1 MIKEVTKQMAKNM
14 TEKKVRI
21 GCASAFWGDT
31 AMAAQQLVTKGQLDY
46 LVFDYLA
53 EVTMSIMAGA
63 RMKNP
68 EAGFAP
74 DFVMTLE
81 RLLKPI
87 AEQGVK
93 VVSNAGGVNVRGCVA
108 ALQAAIDKAGIDL
121 KVAAVEG
128 DNLVKRQQEFAEAG
142 IVEMFSGEEFPE
154 QCLSVNSYLGASAV
168 RDALNAGADI
178 VITGRVVD
186 SAVVLGPLMHEL
198 DWSETDYDQLA
209 QGSLAGHVI
218 ECGAQCTGGNFTDWQ
233 LVEAGYANMG
243 FPIVECVADGSFIVS
258 KPEGTGGLV
267 SVGTVGE
274 QVLYEIGDPS
284 QYLLPDV
291 TCDFTQV
298 ELEQLDDGHVLVSGA
313 KGRAPSDHYK
323 VSATYMDGY
332 RCNASFMIGGRQA
345 VEKGQRVAESI
356 IERVSVIFNAM
367 DLEAFTATDIE
378 ILGSETTYGAHSRA
392 LDNREVVVKIAAHH
406 QDKKA
411 LGIFAREIA
420 QAATAMAPGLTGLVG
435 GRPKPSPMIRL
446 FSFLWPKD
454 QIAVSFN
461 LNDKSTA
468 VDIAQGDSLENF
480 ARASKALLQA
490 EAIKELEAND
500 VAPFDGTTAL
510 INLAMARSGDKGDH
524 CNVGILAR
532 DPAYLP
538 YIQQALQPE
547 KIRNYLSHVMSEKS
561 EVKLYALPGLDAFNV
576 MLEQALGGGGIASL
590 RIDPQGKAMAQQLLD
605 MPIALPTEMAKQAE
619 ENYKSLI
626 ESVHSDN
633 RMSNNNNPIN
643 ENGSGAA

>member
-1 MIKEVTKQMAKNM
+1 MV
-14 TEKKVRI
+14 EKKVRI

-31 AMAAQQLVTKGQLDY
+31 SMAAQQLVKQGKIDY

-68 EAGFAP
+68 DAGFAP

-87 AEQGVK
+87 AEQGIK

-108 ALQAAIDKAGIDL
+108 ALQAAIDNAGIDL

-128 DNLVKRQQEFAEAG
+128 DNLLKRQQEFADAG
-142 IVEMFSGEEFPE
+142 VVEMFSGEEFPE

-186 SAVVLGPLMHEL
+186 SAVVLGPLMHEF

-258 KPEGTGGLV
+258 KPKGTGGLI

-298 ELEQLDDGHVLVSGA
+298 QLEQLDDDHVLVSGA

-356 IERVSVIFNAM
+356 IERVSFIFNAM
-367 DLEAFTATDIE
+367 GLEDFTATDIE
-378 ILGSETTYGAHSRA
+378 VLGSETTYGEHSQS
-392 LDNREVVVKIAAHH
+392 LNNREVVVKIAAHH

-454 QIAVSFN
+454 QIEVSYT
-461 LNDKSTA
+461 LNDQSSS
-468 VDIAQGDSLENF
+468 VVIAQGECLANGVRNST
-480 ARASKALLQA
+480 ALLND
-490 EAIKELEAND
+490 ND
-500 VAPFDGTTAL
+500 VVGLDASLCDATTAL

-524 CNVGILAR
+524 CNIGILAR
-532 DPAYLP
+532 DPTYLP
-538 YIQQALQPE
+538 YIQQAVQPE
-547 KIRNYLSHVMSEKS
+547 KIRNYLSHIMSKNS
-561 EVKLYALPGLDAFNV
+561 DVKLYELPGLNAFNL

-605 MPIALPTEMAKQAE
+605 MPIALPLDMAKQAE
-619 ENYKSLI
+619 AEYLALI
-626 ESVHSDN
+626 ESIPSN
-633 RMSNNNNPIN
+633 TNKNINNNNS
-643 ENGSGAA
+643 GSGAA

>member
-1 MIKEVTKQMAKNM
+1 M

-31 AMAAQQLVTKGQLDY
+31 SLAAQQLVKQGQIDY

-68 EAGFAP
+68 ETGFAP
-74 DFVMTLE
+74 DFIMTLE

-87 AEQGVK
+87 AEQGIK
-93 VVSNAGGVNVRGCVA
+93 VVSNAGGVNVLGCVA

-121 KVAAVEG
+121 NVAAVEG
-128 DNLVKRQQEFAEAG
+128 DNLVKRQGEFSEAG
-142 IVEMFSGEEFPE
+142 VVEMFSGEEFPE

-186 SAVVLGPLMHEL
+186 SAVVLGPLMHEF
-198 DWSETDYDQLA
+198 DWAETDYDQLA

-218 ECGAQCTGGNFTDWQ
+218 ECGAQCSGGNFTDWQ
-233 LVEAGYANMG
+233 LVASGYANMG
-243 FPIVECVADGSFIVS
+243 FPIAECVADGSFVVS
-258 KPEGTGGLV
+258 KPDNTGGLI

-274 QVLYEIGDPS
+274 QILYEIGDPS

-291 TCDFTQV
+291 TCDFTAV
-298 ELEQLDDGHVLVSGA
+298 KLEQLDDDHVLVSGA

-356 IERVSVIFNAM
+356 IARVSFIFNAM
-367 DLEAFTATDIE
+367 GLDNFTATDIE
-378 ILGSETTYGAHSRA
+378 VLGSETTYGEHAQS
-392 LDNREVVVKIAAHH
+392 LNNREVVVKIAAHH

-411 LGIFAREIA
+411 LGIFSREIA

-454 QIAVSFN
+454 QIAVSVS
-461 LNDKSTA
+461 LNDATSEVAIANGECLSDAVQVSNALVRGAATVKGVNAST
-468 VDIAQGDSLENF
+468 S
-480 ARASKALLQA
+480 
-490 EAIKELEAND
+490 
-500 VAPFDGTTAL
+500 L

-538 YIQQALQPE
+538 YIRNAIQPE
-547 KIRNYLSHVMSEKS
+547 KIRQYLSHVMSEKS
-561 EVKLYALPGLDAFNV
+561 DVKLYSLPGLNAFNL

-605 MPIALPTEMAKQAE
+605 MPIEVPAEMAKQAE
-619 ENYKSLI
+619 ENYQALI
-626 ESVHSDN
+626 ST
-633 RMSNNNNPIN
+633 SNHI
-643 ENGSGAA
+643 GA

>member
-1 MIKEVTKQMAKNM
+1 M

-31 AMAAQQLVTKGQLDY
+31 SMAAQQLVKQGQIDY

-68 EAGFAP
+68 ESGFAP
-74 DFVMTLE
+74 DFLMTLE

-87 AEQGVK
+87 AEQGIK

-108 ALQAAIDKAGIDL
+108 ALQAVIDKAGMNL

-128 DNLVKRQQEFAEAG
+128 DNLVECQQEFMDAG
-142 IVEMFSGEEFPE
+142 IVEMFSGEAFPE
-154 QCLSVNSYLGASAV
+154 QCLSVNSYLGASAI

-186 SAVVLGPLMHEL
+186 SAVVLGPLMHEFG
-198 DWSETDYDQLA
+198 WSETDYDLLA

-233 LVEAGYANMG
+233 LVAADYANMG
-243 FPIVECVADGSFIVS
+243 FPIVECSVDGSFIVS
-258 KPEGTGGLV
+258 KPENTGGLV

-284 QYLLPDV
+284 HYLLPDV
-291 TCDFTQV
+291 TCDFSRVT
-298 ELEQLDDGHVLVSGA
+298 LEQLDDGHVLVLGA
-313 KGRAPSDHYK
+313 KGCAPSDHYK
-323 VSATYMDGY
+323 VSATYRDGF

-356 IERVSVIFNAM
+356 IERVSVIFQTLG
-367 DLEAFTATDIE
+367 LEKFTATDIE
-378 ILGSETTYGAHSRA
+378 VLGSETTYGAHSQS
-392 LDNREVVVKIAAHH
+392 LNNREVVVKIAVHH
-406 QDKKA
+406 SNKNA
-411 LGIFAREIA
+411 LAIFAREIA
-420 QAATAMAPGLTGLVG
+420 QAATGMAPGLTGLVG

-454 QIAVSFN
+454 KIDVCFN
-461 LNDKSTA
+461 LDDQTSA
-468 VDIAQGDSLENF
+468 VAIAQGESLKHF
-480 ARASKALLQA
+480 VQASTVLIESEA
-490 EAIKELEAND
+490 EIPMASCDA
-500 VAPFDGTTAL
+500 TTSL

-532 DPAYLP
+532 DPEYLP
-538 YIQQALQPE
+538 YIQNALQPE
-547 KIRNYLSHVMSEKS
+547 KIRQYLSHVLNEKS
-561 EVKLYALPGLDAFNV
+561 DVKLYSLPGLNAFNL

-605 MPIALPTEMAKQAE
+605 MPIAVPQALAQQAE
-619 ENYKSLI
+619 ENYQALI
-626 ESVHSDN
+626 LSAHTGILSTRTSTSD
-633 RMSNNNNPIN
+633 
-643 ENGSGAA
+643 GATI

>member
-1 MIKEVTKQMAKNM
+1 M

-31 AMAAQQLVTKGQLDY
+31 SMAAQQLVKQGQLDY

-87 AEQGVK
+87 AEQGIK

-128 DNLVKRQQEFAEAG
+128 DNLVKRQQEFADAG

-168 RDALNAGADI
+168 RDALSAGADI

-186 SAVVLGPLMHEL
+186 SAVVLGPLMHEF

-258 KPEGTGGLV
+258 KPEGTGGLI

-298 ELEQLDDGHVLVSGA
+298 QLEQLDEGHVLISGA
-313 KGRAPSDHYK
+313 KGRPPSDHYK

-345 VEKGQRVAESI
+345 VEKGQRVGESI
-356 IERVSVIFNAM
+356 VERVSFIFNSM
-367 DLEAFTATDIE
+367 GLEAFTATDIE
-378 ILGSETTYGAHSRA
+378 ILGSETTYGAHSCA

-461 LNDKSTA
+461 LNDQSTA
-468 VDIAQGDSLENF
+468 VKIAEGVSLENF
-480 ARASKALLQA
+480 VSANFTSASAALVSGDSV
-490 EAIKELEAND
+490 KELGDCDA
-500 VAPFDGTTAL
+500 TTSL

-532 DPAYLP
+532 DSAYLP
-538 YIQQALQPE
+538 YIQHAVQPE
-547 KIRNYLSHVMSEKS
+547 KIREYLAHIMSDKS
-561 EVKLYALPGLDAFNV
+561 DVKLYSLPGLGAFNL

-605 MPIALPTEMAKQAE
+605 MPVAVPAAMAKKAE
-619 ENYKSLI
+619 ENYKAMI
-626 ESVHSDN
+626 ESVNSDHN
-633 RMSNNNNPIN
+633 KNNN
-643 ENGSGAA
+643 ENGAA

>member
-1 MIKEVTKQMAKNM
+1 M

-31 AMAAQQLVTKGQLDY
+31 SMAAQQLVKQGQIDY

-87 AEQGVK
+87 AEQGIK
-93 VVSNAGGVNVRGCVA
+93 VVSNAGGVNVRSCVA

-121 KVAAVEG
+121 TVAAVEG
-128 DNLVKRQQEFAEAG
+128 DNLVKRQQEFADAG
-142 IVEMFSGEEFPE
+142 VVEMFSGEEFPE
-154 QCLSVNSYLGASAV
+154 QCLSINSYLGASAV

-186 SAVVLGPLMHEL
+186 SAVVLGPLMHEF

-243 FPIVECVADGSFIVS
+243 FPIVECVADGSFVVS
-258 KPEGTGGLV
+258 KPEGTGGLI
-267 SVGTVGE
+267 SEGTVGE
-274 QVLYEIGDPS
+274 QILYEIGDPS

-291 TCDFTQV
+291 TCDFTAV
-298 ELEQLDDGHVLVSGA
+298 KVEQLDDDHVLVSGA

-323 VSATYMDGY
+323 VSATYMDGF
-332 RCNASFMIGGRQA
+332 RCNASFMIGGREA
-345 VEKGQRVAESI
+345 VAKGQRVAESI
-356 IERVSVIFNAM
+356 IERVSVIFQAIG
-367 DLEAFTATDIE
+367 LEDFTATDIE
-378 ILGSETTYGAHSRA
+378 VLGSETTYGAHTRA

-411 LGIFAREIA
+411 LAIFAREIA

-454 QIAVSFN
+454 QIDVCYN
-461 LNDKSTA
+461 VNDQTSVVAIVQGESLEDFEQASSALLDGA
-468 VDIAQGDSLENF
+468 VDINLAACD
-480 ARASKALLQA
+480 A
-490 EAIKELEAND
+490 
-500 VAPFDGTTAL
+500 TTSL

-538 YIQQALQPE
+538 YIQHAVQPE
-547 KIRNYLSHVMSEKS
+547 KIRQYLAHIMNENSD
-561 EVKLYALPGLDAFNV
+561 VKLYSLPGLNAFNL

-605 MPIALPTEMAKQAE
+605 MPILLPAEMARQAE
-619 ENYKSLI
+619 EEYQELI
-626 ESVHSDN
+626 GCMDK
-633 RMSNNNNPIN
+633 R
-643 ENGSGAA
+643 SGTSKEEANI

>member
-1 MIKEVTKQMAKNM
+1 M

-31 AMAAQQLVTKGQLDY
+31 SMAAQQLVKQGQIDY

-68 EAGFAP
+68 DAGFAP
-74 DFVMTLE
+74 DFVITLE
-81 RLLKPI
+81 RLLQPI
-87 AEQGVK
+87 AEQGIK

-142 IVEMFSGEEFPE
+142 VVEMFSGEEFPE

-186 SAVVLGPLMHEL
+186 SAVVLGPLMHEF

-258 KPEGTGGLV
+258 KPEGTGGLI

-291 TCDFTQV
+291 TCDFTQIQ
-298 ELEQLDDGHVLVSGA
+298 LEQLDDDHVMVSGA

-356 IERVSVIFNAM
+356 IERVSFIFSAM
-367 DLEAFTATDIE
+367 GLAGFTATDIE

-392 LDNREVVVKIAAHH
+392 LSNREVVVKIAAHH

-461 LNDKSTA
+461 LDDNSTA
-468 VDIAQGDSLENF
+468 VAIAKGDSLENF
-480 ARASKALLQA
+480 SSISEALIQTDDV
-490 EAIKELEAND
+490 KELEGCDA
-500 VAPFDGTTAL
+500 TTSL

-538 YIQQALQPE
+538 YIQHAVQPE
-547 KIRNYLSHVMSEKS
+547 KIRKYLSHIMSEKS
-561 EVKLYALPGLDAFNV
+561 DVKLYLLSGFGAFNL

-605 MPIALPTEMAKQAE
+605 MPIAVPVAMAKQAE
-619 ENYKSLI
+619 DDYRVLI
-626 ESVHSDN
+626 ESVHSN
-633 RMSNNNNPIN
+633 TNNNKDGN
-643 ENGSGAA
+643 GAA

>member
-1 MIKEVTKQMAKNM
+1 MM
-14 TEKKVRI
+14 TEKKIRI

-31 AMAAQQLVTKGQLDY
+31 SMAAQQLVKQGQIDY

-68 EAGFAP
+68 DAGFAP

-87 AEQGVK
+87 AEQGIK

-108 ALQAAIDKAGIDL
+108 TLQAAIDKAGMNL

-128 DNLVKRQQEFAEAG
+128 DNLVKRQQEFAGAG

-154 QCLSVNSYLGASAV
+154 QCLSVNSYLGASAI
-168 RDALNAGADI
+168 RDALKAGADI

-186 SAVVLGPLMHEL
+186 SAVVLGPLMHEFN
-198 DWSETDYDQLA
+198 WSETDYDLLA

-233 LVEAGYANMG
+233 LVAAGYANMG
-243 FPIVECVADGSFIVS
+243 FPIVECAVDGSFVVS
-258 KPEGTGGLV
+258 KPKGTGGLV

-274 QVLYEIGDPS
+274 QILYEIGDPS
-284 QYLLPDV
+284 QYLLPEV
-291 TCDFTQV
+291 TCDFTEVQ
-298 ELEQLDDGHVLVSGA
+298 LEQLDAGQVLVSGA

-356 IERVSVIFNAM
+356 IERVRFIFHAM
-367 DLEAFTATDIE
+367 GLEGFTATDIE
-378 ILGSETTYGAHSRA
+378 VLGSEATYGEHSQS
-392 LDNREVVVKIAAHH
+392 LNNREVVVKIAVHH

-411 LGIFAREIA
+411 LGLFAREIA

-454 QIAVSFN
+454 QIAVSYN
-461 LNDKSTA
+461 LNNQTA
-468 VDIAQGDSLENF
+468 VVDIAQGESLETFIQASTALVKSNEA
-480 ARASKALLQA
+480 ARTSCDA
-490 EAIKELEAND
+490 
-500 VAPFDGTTAL
+500 TTSL

-538 YIQQALQPE
+538 YIQAAVQPE
-547 KIRNYLSHVMSEKS
+547 KIRQYLSHIMGENSD
-561 EVKLYALPGLDAFNV
+561 VKLYSLPGLDAFNL

-605 MPIALPTEMAKQAE
+605 MPVAVPAEMARQAE
-619 ENYKSLI
+619 ENYQALI
-626 ESVHSDN
+626 ASANTSEGTIV
-633 RMSNNNNPIN
+633 
-643 ENGSGAA
+643 

>member
-1 MIKEVTKQMAKNM
+1 M

-31 AMAAQQLVTKGQLDY
+31 SMAAQQLVKQGQIDY

-87 AEQGVK
+87 AEQGIK

-128 DNLVKRQQEFAEAG
+128 DNLVKRQQEFFDAG
-142 IVEMFSGEEFPE
+142 VVEMFSGEEFPQ
-154 QCLSVNSYLGASAV
+154 QCLSVNSYLGASAI

-186 SAVVLGPLMHEL
+186 SAVVLGPLMHEF
-198 DWSETDYDQLA
+198 DWSDTDYDQLA
-209 QGSLAGHVI
+209 QGALAGHVI

-258 KPEGTGGLV
+258 KPENTGGLI

-274 QVLYEIGDPS
+274 QILYEIGDPS
-284 QYLLPDV
+284 RYLLPDV
-291 TCDFTQV
+291 SCDFTQV
-298 ELEQLDDGHVLVSGA
+298 TLEQLDAGHVLVSGA

-323 VSATYMDGY
+323 VSATYMDGF
-332 RCNASFMIGGRQA
+332 RCNASFMIGGREA
-345 VEKGQRVAESI
+345 VAKGQRVAESI
-356 IERVSVIFNAM
+356 IERVSFIFKAM
-367 DLEAFTATDIE
+367 GLDNFTATDIE
-378 ILGSETTYGAHSRA
+378 VLGSETTYGAHSQS
-392 LDNREVVVKIAAHH
+392 LNNREVVVKIAAHH

-454 QIAVSFN
+454 QIDVTYTLAEQVSAV
-461 LNDKSTA
+461 
-468 VDIAQGDSLENF
+468 VIAQGESLENGLHTS
-480 ARASKALLQA
+480 AALV
-490 EAIKELEAND
+490 EGD
-500 VAPFDGTTAL
+500 VAMDETNATTSL

-538 YIQQALQPE
+538 YIQNAIQPK
-547 KIRNYLSHVMSEKS
+547 KIRQYLSHIMSEKS
-561 EVKLYALPGLDAFNV
+561 DVKLYSLPGLGAFNL

-605 MPIALPTEMAKQAE
+605 MPIAVPSDMAQQAE
-619 ENYKSLI
+619 ENYSALI
-626 ESVHSDN
+626 
-633 RMSNNNNPIN
+633 SNKK
-643 ENGSGAA
+643 GALA

>member
-1 MIKEVTKQMAKNM
+1 MM
-14 TEKKVRI
+14 TEKKIRI

-31 AMAAQQLVTKGQLDY
+31 SMAAQQLVKQGQIDY

-68 EAGFAP
+68 DAGFAP

-87 AEQGVK
+87 AEQGIK

-108 ALQAAIDKAGIDL
+108 TLQAAIDKAGMNL

-128 DNLVKRQQEFAEAG
+128 DNLVKRQQEFAGAG

-154 QCLSVNSYLGASAV
+154 QCLSVNSYLGASAI
-168 RDALNAGADI
+168 RDALKAGADI

-186 SAVVLGPLMHEL
+186 SAVVLGPLMHEFN
-198 DWSETDYDQLA
+198 WSETDYDLLA

-233 LVEAGYANMG
+233 LVAAGYANMG
-243 FPIVECVADGSFIVS
+243 FPIVECAVDGSFVVS
-258 KPEGTGGLV
+258 KPKGTGGLV

-274 QVLYEIGDPS
+274 QILYEIGDPS

-291 TCDFTQV
+291 TCDFTEVQ
-298 ELEQLDDGHVLVSGA
+298 LEQLDAGQVLVSGA

-356 IERVSVIFNAM
+356 IERVRFIFHAM
-367 DLEAFTATDIE
+367 GLEGFTATDIE
-378 ILGSETTYGAHSRA
+378 VLGSETTYGEHSQS
-392 LDNREVVVKIAAHH
+392 LNNREVVVKIAVHH

-411 LGIFAREIA
+411 LGLFAREIA

-454 QIAVSFN
+454 QIAVSYN
-461 LNDKSTA
+461 LNNQTA
-468 VDIAQGDSLENF
+468 VVDIAQGESLETF
-480 ARASKALLQA
+480 IQASTALVKDDA
-490 EAIKELEAND
+490 SNIEMTSCDA
-500 VAPFDGTTAL
+500 TTSL

-538 YIQQALQPE
+538 YIQGAVQPE
-547 KIRNYLSHVMSEKS
+547 KIRQYLSHIMSENS
-561 EVKLYALPGLDAFNV
+561 DVKLYSLPGLDAFNL

-605 MPIALPTEMAKQAE
+605 MPVAVPAEMARQAE
-619 ENYKSLI
+619 ENYQALI
-626 ESVHSDN
+626 ASANTSEGTIV
-633 RMSNNNNPIN
+633 
-643 ENGSGAA
+643 

>member
-1 MIKEVTKQMAKNM
+1 MIV
-14 TEKKVRI
+14 KKVRI

-31 AMAAQQLVTKGQLDY
+31 SMAAQQLVKQGQIDY

-74 DFVMTLE
+74 DFVTTIE

-87 AEQGVK
+87 AEQGIK

-108 ALQAAIDKAGIDL
+108 ALQAAIDKAGMNL

-128 DNLVKRQQEFAEAG
+128 DNLVKRQQEFAAAG
-142 IVEMFSGEEFPE
+142 VVEMFSGEEFPE

-168 RDALNAGADI
+168 RDALDAGADI

-186 SAVVLGPLMHEL
+186 SAVVLGPLMHEF
-198 DWSETDYDQLA
+198 DWTETDYDQLA

-233 LVEAGYANMG
+233 LVQDGYANMG
-243 FPIVECVADGSFIVS
+243 FPIVECVSDGSFIVS
-258 KPEGTGGLV
+258 KPEGSGGLV

-274 QVLYEIGDPS
+274 QILYEIGDPS

-291 TCDFTQV
+291 TCDFTGV
-298 ELEQLDDGHVLVSGA
+298 KLEQLDDDHVLVSGA

-323 VSATYMDGY
+323 VSATYMDGF

-356 IERVSVIFNAM
+356 IERVSFIFQAM
-367 DLEAFTATDIE
+367 GLDAFTATDIE
-378 ILGSETTYGAHSRA
+378 ILGSETTYGVHSQS
-392 LDNREVVVKIAAHH
+392 LNNREVVVKIAAHH

-454 QIAVSFN
+454 QIAVSYT
-461 LNDKSTA
+461 LNEQAAEVT
-468 VDIAQGDSLENF
+468 IAQGESLETF
-480 ARASKALLQA
+480 MQASTALVDSA
-490 EAIKELEAND
+490 AGMNLETKMASCD
-500 VAPFDGTTAL
+500 ASTSL

-538 YIQQALQPE
+538 YIQNAVQPE
-547 KIRNYLSHVMSEKS
+547 KIRQYLSHIMGENSD
-561 EVKLYALPGLDAFNV
+561 VKLYSLPGLDAFNL

-605 MPIALPTEMAKQAE
+605 MPIEVPAEMARQAE
-619 ENYKSLI
+619 ENYNELI
-626 ESVHSDN
+626 SEAI
-633 RMSNNNNPIN
+633 SNTLLNTISNAD
-643 ENGSGAA
+643 GALV

>member
-1 MIKEVTKQMAKNM
+1 MI
-14 TEKKVRI
+14 EKKVRI

-31 AMAAQQLVTKGQLDY
+31 SMAAQQLVHKGQLDY

-87 AEQGVK
+87 AEQGIK

-128 DNLVKRQQEFAEAG
+128 DNLVKRQQEFADAG

-168 RDALNAGADI
+168 RDALSAGADI

-186 SAVVLGPLMHEL
+186 SAVVLGPLIHEF

-258 KPEGTGGLV
+258 KPEGTGGLI

-298 ELEQLDDGHVLVSGA
+298 QLEQLDEGHVLISGA
-313 KGRAPSDHYK
+313 KGRPPSDHYK

-345 VEKGQRVAESI
+345 VEKGQRVGESI
-356 IERVSVIFNAM
+356 VERVSFIFNSM
-367 DLEAFTATDIE
+367 GLEAFTATDIE
-378 ILGSETTYGAHSRA
+378 ILGSETTYGAHSCA

-461 LNDKSTA
+461 LNDQSTA
-468 VDIAQGDSLENF
+468 VKIAEGVSLENF
-480 ARASKALLQA
+480 VSANFTSASAALVSGDSV
-490 EAIKELEAND
+490 KELGDCDA
-500 VAPFDGTTAL
+500 TTSL

-532 DPAYLP
+532 DSAYLP
-538 YIQQALQPE
+538 YIQHAVQPE
-547 KIRNYLSHVMSEKS
+547 KIREYLAHIMSDKS
-561 EVKLYALPGLDAFNV
+561 DVKLYSLPGLGAFNL

-605 MPIALPTEMAKQAE
+605 MPVAVPAAMAKKAE
-619 ENYKSLI
+619 ENYKAMI
-626 ESVHSDN
+626 ESVNSDHN
-633 RMSNNNNPIN
+633 KNNN
-643 ENGSGAA
+643 ENGAA

>member
-1 MIKEVTKQMAKNM
+1 MV
-14 TEKKVRI
+14 EKKVRI

-31 AMAAQQLVTKGQLDY
+31 SMAAQQLVKQGKIDY

-68 EAGFAP
+68 DAGFAP

-87 AEQGVK
+87 AEQGIK

-128 DNLVKRQQEFAEAG
+128 DNLLKRQKEFADAG
-142 IVEMFSGEEFPE
+142 VVEMFSGEEFPE

-186 SAVVLGPLMHEL
+186 SAVVLGPLMHEF

-258 KPEGTGGLV
+258 KPKGTGGLI

-291 TCDFTQV
+291 TCDFTQLQ
-298 ELEQLDDGHVLVSGA
+298 LEQLDDDHVLVSGA

-356 IERVSVIFNAM
+356 IERVSFIFNAM
-367 DLEAFTATDIE
+367 GLEDFTATDIE
-378 ILGSETTYGAHSRA
+378 VLGSETTYGEHSQS
-392 LDNREVVVKIAAHH
+392 LNNREVVVKIAAHH

-454 QIAVSFN
+454 QIEVSYT
-461 LNDKSTA
+461 LNDQSSSVA
-468 VDIAQGDSLENF
+468 IAQGECLADSVKN
-480 ARASKALLQA
+480 STALLND
-490 EAIKELEAND
+490 ND
-500 VAPFDGTTAL
+500 VVGLDTSLCDATTAL

-524 CNVGILAR
+524 CNIGILAR

-538 YIQQALQPE
+538 YIQQAVQPE
-547 KIRNYLSHVMSEKS
+547 KIRNYLSHIMGENSD
-561 EVKLYALPGLDAFNV
+561 VKLYALPGLDAFNL

-605 MPIALPTEMAKQAE
+605 MPIALPSDMAKQAE
-619 ENYKSLI
+619 AEYLALI
-626 ESVHSDN
+626 ESIPSN
-633 RMSNNNNPIN
+633 TNNNNN
-643 ENGSGAA
+643 NKNKNGSGAA

>member
-1 MIKEVTKQMAKNM
+1 M

-31 AMAAQQLVTKGQLDY
+31 SMAAQQLVKQGQIDY

-87 AEQGVK
+87 AEQGIK

-108 ALQAAIDKAGIDL
+108 ALQAVIDKAGMNL

-128 DNLVKRQQEFAEAG
+128 DNLVECQQEFMDAG
-142 IVEMFSGEEFPE
+142 IVEMFSGEAFPE
-154 QCLSVNSYLGASAV
+154 QCLSVNSYLGASAI

-186 SAVVLGPLMHEL
+186 SAVVLGPLMHEF
-198 DWSETDYDQLA
+198 DWSETDYDLLA

-233 LVEAGYANMG
+233 LVAADYANMG
-243 FPIVECVADGSFIVS
+243 FPIVECSADGSFIVS
-258 KPEGTGGLV
+258 KPENTGGLV

-284 QYLLPDV
+284 HYLLPDV
-291 TCDFTQV
+291 TCDFSGVT
-298 ELEQLDDGHVLVSGA
+298 LEQMDDGHVLVLGA
-313 KGRAPSDHYK
+313 KGCAPSDHYK
-323 VSATYMDGY
+323 VSATYRDGF

-356 IERVSVIFNAM
+356 IERVSVIFQTLG
-367 DLEAFTATDIE
+367 LEKFTATDIE
-378 ILGSETTYGAHSRA
+378 VLGSETTYGAHSQS
-392 LDNREVVVKIAAHH
+392 LNNREVVVKIAVHH
-406 QDKKA
+406 SHKNA
-411 LGIFAREIA
+411 LAIFAREIA
-420 QAATAMAPGLTGLVG
+420 QAATGMAPGLTGLVG

-454 QIAVSFN
+454 NIDVCFN
-461 LNDKSTA
+461 LDDQTSA
-468 VDIAQGDSLENF
+468 VAIAQGESLKHF
-480 ARASKALLQA
+480 IQASTVLIESEA
-490 EAIKELEAND
+490 EIPMASCDA
-500 VAPFDGTTAL
+500 TTSL

-532 DPAYLP
+532 DSEYLP
-538 YIQQALQPE
+538 YIQNALQPE
-547 KIRNYLSHVMSEKS
+547 KIRQYLSHVLNEKS
-561 EVKLYALPGLDAFNV
+561 DVKLYSLPGLNAFNL

-605 MPIALPTEMAKQAE
+605 MPIAVPQALAQQAE
-619 ENYKSLI
+619 ENYQALI
-626 ESVHSDN
+626 SSAHTGILSAHTGILSTRTSTSD
-633 RMSNNNNPIN
+633 
-643 ENGSGAA
+643 GATI

>member
-1 MIKEVTKQMAKNM
+1 MV
-14 TEKKVRI
+14 EKKVRI

-31 AMAAQQLVTKGQLDY
+31 SMAAQQLVKQGKIDY

-68 EAGFAP
+68 DAGFAP

-87 AEQGVK
+87 AEQGIK

-128 DNLVKRQQEFAEAG
+128 DNLLKRQQEFADAG
-142 IVEMFSGEEFPE
+142 VVEMFSGEEFPE

-186 SAVVLGPLMHEL
+186 SAVVLGPLMHEF

-258 KPEGTGGLV
+258 KPKGTGGLI

-298 ELEQLDDGHVLVSGA
+298 QLEQLDDDHVLVSGA

-356 IERVSVIFNAM
+356 IERVSFIFNAM
-367 DLEAFTATDIE
+367 GLEDFTATDIE
-378 ILGSETTYGAHSRA
+378 VLGSETTYGEHSQS
-392 LDNREVVVKIAAHH
+392 LNNREVVVKIAAHH

-454 QIAVSFN
+454 QIEVSYT
-461 LNDKSTA
+461 LNDQSSS
-468 VDIAQGDSLENF
+468 VVIAQGECLADGVKNST
-480 ARASKALLQA
+480 ALLND
-490 EAIKELEAND
+490 ND
-500 VAPFDGTTAL
+500 VVGLDASLCDATTAL

-524 CNVGILAR
+524 CNIGILAR

-538 YIQQALQPE
+538 YIQQAVQPE
-547 KIRNYLSHVMSEKS
+547 KIRNYLSHIMSKNS
-561 EVKLYALPGLDAFNV
+561 DVKLYELPGLNAFNL

-605 MPIALPTEMAKQAE
+605 MPIALPLDMAKQAE
-619 ENYKSLI
+619 AEYLALI
-626 ESVHSDN
+626 ESIPSN
-633 RMSNNNNPIN
+633 INKNINNNNS
-643 ENGSGAA
+643 GSGAA

>member
-1 MIKEVTKQMAKNM
+1 M

-31 AMAAQQLVTKGQLDY
+31 SMAAQQLVKQGQIDY

-87 AEQGVK
+87 AEQGIK

-128 DNLVKRQQEFAEAG
+128 DNLVKRQGEFSEAG
-142 IVEMFSGEEFPE
+142 VVEMFSGEEFPE

-186 SAVVLGPLMHEL
+186 SAVVLGPLMHEF
-198 DWSETDYDQLA
+198 DWTETDYDQLA

-233 LVEAGYANMG
+233 LVESGYANMG
-243 FPIVECVADGSFIVS
+243 FPIVECVADGSFVVS
-258 KPEGTGGLV
+258 KPDNTGGLI

-274 QVLYEIGDPS
+274 QILYEIGDPS

-291 TCDFTQV
+291 TCDFTGVQ
-298 ELEQLDDGHVLVSGA
+298 LDQLDDNHVLVSGA

-323 VSATYMDGY
+323 VSATYMDGF

-356 IERVSVIFNAM
+356 IDRVSFIFKAM
-367 DLEAFTATDIE
+367 GLENFTTTDIE
-378 ILGSETTYGAHSRA
+378 VLGSETTYGEHSQSIN
-392 LDNREVVVKIAAHH
+392 NREVVVKIAAHH

-454 QIAVSFN
+454 QIAVSYS
-461 LNDKSTA
+461 LNDATSDVAIANGECLSDAVQASTA
-468 VDIAQGDSLENF
+468 LVNGA
-480 ARASKALLQA
+480 
-490 EAIKELEAND
+490 AN
-500 VAPFDGTTAL
+500 VEGVTTSTSL

-538 YIQQALQPE
+538 YIQNAVQPE
-547 KIRNYLSHVMSEKS
+547 KIRQYLSHVMSEKS
-561 EVKLYALPGLDAFNV
+561 DVKLYSLPGLNAFNL

-605 MPIALPTEMAKQAE
+605 MPIEVPAEMAKQAE
-619 ENYKSLI
+619 ENYQALI
-626 ESVHSDN
+626 STT
-633 RMSNNNNPIN
+633 NNI
-643 ENGSGAA
+643 GA

>member
-1 MIKEVTKQMAKNM
+1 MIV
-14 TEKKVRI
+14 KKVRI

-31 AMAAQQLVTKGQLDY
+31 SMAAQQLVKQGEIDY

-87 AEQGVK
+87 AEQGIK

-108 ALQAAIDKAGIDL
+108 ALQAAIDKAGMNL

-128 DNLVKRQQEFAEAG
+128 DNLVKRQQEFSEAG
-142 IVEMFSGEEFPE
+142 VVEMFSGEEFPE

-186 SAVVLGPLMHEL
+186 SAVVLGPLMHEF
-198 DWSETDYDQLA
+198 DWTETDYDQLA

-233 LVEAGYANMG
+233 LVQEGYANMG
-243 FPIVECVADGSFIVS
+243 FPIVECVSDGSFIVS
-258 KPEGTGGLV
+258 KPKGTGGLV

-274 QVLYEIGDPS
+274 QILYEIGDPS

-298 ELEQLDDGHVLVSGA
+298 QLEQLDDGHVLVSGA

-323 VSATYMDGY
+323 VSATYMDGF

-356 IERVSVIFNAM
+356 IERVSFIFQAM
-367 DLEAFTATDIE
+367 GLEAFTATDIE
-378 ILGSETTYGAHSRA
+378 VLGSETTYGEHSQS
-392 LDNREVVVKIAAHH
+392 LNNREVVVKIAVHH
-406 QDKKA
+406 SDKKA
-411 LGIFAREIA
+411 LGMFAREIA

-454 QIAVSFN
+454 QIEVSYN
-461 LNDKSTA
+461 LNGESSE
-468 VDIAQGDSLENF
+468 VEIAQGQSLENDMQV
-480 ARASKALLQA
+480 STALVDTAA
-490 EAIKELEAND
+490 ENELSLCDAN
-500 VAPFDGTTAL
+500 TSL

-538 YIQQALQPE
+538 YIKNAVQPE
-547 KIRNYLSHVMSEKS
+547 KIRQYLSHIMGENSD
-561 EVKLYALPGLDAFNV
+561 VKLYELPGLNAFNL

-605 MPIALPTEMAKQAE
+605 MPIQVPAEMAKHAE
-619 ENYKSLI
+619 ENYKTLI
-626 ESVHSDN
+626 SSVSE
-633 RMSNNNNPIN
+633 
-643 ENGSGAA
+643 ENGAQV

>member
-1 MIKEVTKQMAKNM
+1 M

-31 AMAAQQLVTKGQLDY
+31 SMAAQQLVTQGQIDY

-68 EAGFAP
+68 DAGFAP

-87 AEQGVK
+87 AEQGIK
-93 VVSNAGGVNVRGCVA
+93 VVSNAGGVNVRSCVA

-121 KVAAVEG
+121 TVAAVEG
-128 DNLVKRQQEFAEAG
+128 DNLVKRQQKFADAG
-142 IVEMFSGEEFPE
+142 VVEMFSGEEFPE
-154 QCLSVNSYLGASAV
+154 QCLSINSYLGASSV

-186 SAVVLGPLMHEL
+186 SAVVLGPLMHEF

-243 FPIVECVADGSFIVS
+243 FPIVECVADGSFVVS
-258 KPEGTGGLV
+258 KPEGTGGLI
-267 SVGTVGE
+267 SEGTVGE
-274 QVLYEIGDPS
+274 QILYEIGDPS

-291 TCDFTQV
+291 TCDFTAV
-298 ELEQLDDGHVLVSGA
+298 KVEQLDDDHVLVSGA

-323 VSATYMDGY
+323 VSATYMDGF
-332 RCNASFMIGGRQA
+332 RCNASFMIGGREA
-345 VEKGQRVAESI
+345 VAKGQRVAESI
-356 IERVSVIFNAM
+356 IERVSVIFQAM
-367 DLEAFTATDIE
+367 GLEDFTATDIE
-378 ILGSETTYGAHSRA
+378 VLGSETTYGAHTRA

-411 LGIFAREIA
+411 LAIFAREIA

-454 QIAVSFN
+454 QIDVCYNVNDQTSAVAIAQGESLEDFEQASSA
-461 LNDKSTA
+461 LLDGA
-468 VDIAQGDSLENF
+468 VDINLAACD
-480 ARASKALLQA
+480 A
-490 EAIKELEAND
+490 
-500 VAPFDGTTAL
+500 TTSL

-538 YIQQALQPE
+538 YIQHAVQPE
-547 KIRNYLSHVMSEKS
+547 KIRQYLAHIMNENSD
-561 EVKLYALPGLDAFNV
+561 VKLYSLPGLNAFNL

-605 MPIALPTEMAKQAE
+605 MPISVPANMARQAE
-619 ENYKSLI
+619 EEYQELI
-626 ESVHSDN
+626 
-633 RMSNNNNPIN
+633 
-643 ENGSGAA
+643 GSIGKGSCASKEEAKV

>member
-1 MIKEVTKQMAKNM
+1 M

-31 AMAAQQLVTKGQLDY
+31 SMAAQQLVKQGQIDY

-87 AEQGVK
+87 AEQGIK

-108 ALQAAIDKAGIDL
+108 ALQAVIDKAGMNL

-128 DNLVKRQQEFAEAG
+128 DNLVECQQEFMDAG
-142 IVEMFSGEEFPE
+142 IVEMFSGEAFPE
-154 QCLSVNSYLGASAV
+154 QCLSVNSYLGASAI

-186 SAVVLGPLMHEL
+186 SAVVLGPLMHEF
-198 DWSETDYDQLA
+198 DWSETDYDLLA

-233 LVEAGYANMG
+233 LVAADYANMG
-243 FPIVECVADGSFIVS
+243 FPIVECSADGSFIVS
-258 KPEGTGGLV
+258 KPENTGGLV

-284 QYLLPDV
+284 HYLLPDV
-291 TCDFTQV
+291 TCDFSGVT
-298 ELEQLDDGHVLVSGA
+298 LEQMDDGHVLVLGA
-313 KGRAPSDHYK
+313 KGCAPSDHYK
-323 VSATYMDGY
+323 VSATYRDGF

-356 IERVSVIFNAM
+356 IERVSVIFQTLG
-367 DLEAFTATDIE
+367 LEKFTATDIE
-378 ILGSETTYGAHSRA
+378 VLGSETTYGAHSQS
-392 LDNREVVVKIAAHH
+392 LNNREVVVKIAVHH
-406 QDKKA
+406 SHKNA
-411 LGIFAREIA
+411 LAIFAREIA
-420 QAATAMAPGLTGLVG
+420 QAATGMAPGLTGLVG

-454 QIAVSFN
+454 NIDVCFN
-461 LNDKSTA
+461 LDDQTSA
-468 VDIAQGDSLENF
+468 VAIAQGESLKHF
-480 ARASKALLQA
+480 VQASTVLIESEA
-490 EAIKELEAND
+490 EIPMASCDA
-500 VAPFDGTTAL
+500 TTSL

-532 DPAYLP
+532 DSEYLP
-538 YIQQALQPE
+538 YIQNALQPE
-547 KIRNYLSHVMSEKS
+547 KIRQYLSHVLNEKS
-561 EVKLYALPGLDAFNV
+561 DVKLYSLPGLNAFNL

-605 MPIALPTEMAKQAE
+605 MPIAVPQALAQQAE
-619 ENYKSLI
+619 ENYQALI
-626 ESVHSDN
+626 SSAHTGILSTRTSTSD
-633 RMSNNNNPIN
+633 
-643 ENGSGAA
+643 GATI

>member
-1 MIKEVTKQMAKNM
+1 MV
-14 TEKKVRI
+14 EKKVRI

-31 AMAAQQLVTKGQLDY
+31 SMAAQQLVKQGKIDY

-68 EAGFAP
+68 DAGFAP

-87 AEQGVK
+87 AEQGIK

-128 DNLVKRQQEFAEAG
+128 DNLLKRQKEFADAG
-142 IVEMFSGEEFPE
+142 VVEMFSGEEFPE

-186 SAVVLGPLMHEL
+186 SAVVLGPLMHEF

-258 KPEGTGGLV
+258 KPKGTGGLI

-291 TCDFTQV
+291 TCDFTQLQ
-298 ELEQLDDGHVLVSGA
+298 LEQLDDDHVLVSGA

-356 IERVSVIFNAM
+356 IERVSFIFNAM
-367 DLEAFTATDIE
+367 GLEDFTATDIE
-378 ILGSETTYGAHSRA
+378 VLGSETTYGEHSQS
-392 LDNREVVVKIAAHH
+392 LNNREVVVKIAAHH

-454 QIAVSFN
+454 QIEVSYT
-461 LNDKSTA
+461 LNDQSSS
-468 VDIAQGDSLENF
+468 VVIAQGECLADSVKN
-480 ARASKALLQA
+480 STALLND
-490 EAIKELEAND
+490 ND
-500 VAPFDGTTAL
+500 VVGLDTSLCDATTAL

-524 CNVGILAR
+524 CNIGILAR
-532 DPAYLP
+532 DPTYLP
-538 YIQQALQPE
+538 YIQQAVQPE
-547 KIRNYLSHVMSEKS
+547 KIRNYLSHIMSKNS
-561 EVKLYALPGLDAFNV
+561 DVKLYELPGLNAFNL

-605 MPIALPTEMAKQAE
+605 MPIALPLDMAKQAE
-619 ENYKSLI
+619 AEYLALI
-626 ESVHSDN
+626 ESIPSN
-633 RMSNNNNPIN
+633 TNNNNKN
-643 ENGSGAA
+643 KNGSGAA

>member
-1 MIKEVTKQMAKNM
+1 MV
-14 TEKKVRI
+14 EKKVRI

-31 AMAAQQLVTKGQLDY
+31 SMAAQQLVKQGKIDY

-68 EAGFAP
+68 DAGFAP

-87 AEQGVK
+87 AEQGIK

-128 DNLVKRQQEFAEAG
+128 DNLLKRQKEFADAG
-142 IVEMFSGEEFPE
+142 VVEMFSGEEFPE

-186 SAVVLGPLMHEL
+186 SAVVLGPLMHEF

-258 KPEGTGGLV
+258 KPKGTGGLI

-298 ELEQLDDGHVLVSGA
+298 QLEQLDDDHVLVSGA

-356 IERVSVIFNAM
+356 IERVSFIFNAM
-367 DLEAFTATDIE
+367 GLEDFTATDIE
-378 ILGSETTYGAHSRA
+378 VLGSETTYGEHSQS
-392 LDNREVVVKIAAHH
+392 LNNREVVVKIAAHH

-454 QIAVSFN
+454 QIEVSYT
-461 LNDKSTA
+461 LNDQSSS
-468 VDIAQGDSLENF
+468 VVIAQGECLADGVKNST
-480 ARASKALLQA
+480 ALLND
-490 EAIKELEAND
+490 ND
-500 VAPFDGTTAL
+500 VVGLDASLCNATTAL

-524 CNVGILAR
+524 CNIGILAR
-532 DPAYLP
+532 DPTYLP
-538 YIQQALQPE
+538 YIQQAVQPE
-547 KIRNYLSHVMSEKS
+547 KIRNYLSHIMSKNS
-561 EVKLYALPGLDAFNV
+561 DVKLYELPGLNAFNL

-605 MPIALPTEMAKQAE
+605 MPIALPLDMAKQAE
-619 ENYKSLI
+619 AEYLALI
-626 ESVHSDN
+626 ESIPSN
-633 RMSNNNNPIN
+633 TNKNINNNNS
-643 ENGSGAA
+643 GSGAA

>member
-1 MIKEVTKQMAKNM
+1 MIV
-14 TEKKVRI
+14 KKVRI

-31 AMAAQQLVTKGQLDY
+31 SMAAQQLVKQGQIDY

-74 DFVMTLE
+74 DFVTTIE

-87 AEQGVK
+87 AEQGIK

-108 ALQAAIDKAGIDL
+108 ALQAAIDKAGMNL

-128 DNLVKRQQEFAEAG
+128 DNLVKRQQEFADAG
-142 IVEMFSGEEFPE
+142 VVEMFSGEEFPE

-168 RDALNAGADI
+168 RDALNDGADI

-186 SAVVLGPLMHEL
+186 SAVVLGPLMHEF
-198 DWSETDYDQLA
+198 DWTETDYDQLA

-233 LVEAGYANMG
+233 LVQDGYANMG
-243 FPIVECVADGSFIVS
+243 FPIVECVSDGSFIVS

-274 QVLYEIGDPS
+274 QILYEIGDPS

-291 TCDFTQV
+291 TCDFTGV
-298 ELEQLDDGHVLVSGA
+298 KLEQLDDDHVLVSGA

-323 VSATYMDGY
+323 VSATYMDGF

-356 IERVSVIFNAM
+356 IERVSFIFQALG
-367 DLEAFTATDIE
+367 LEKFTATDIE
-378 ILGSETTYGAHSRA
+378 ILGSETTYGVHSQS
-392 LDNREVVVKIAAHH
+392 LDNREVVVKIAVHH

-454 QIAVSFN
+454 QIAVSYT
-461 LNDKSTA
+461 LNDQATAVTIAPGYSLEEGVQASTA
-468 VDIAQGDSLENF
+468 LVDDTN
-480 ARASKALLQA
+480 AS
-490 EAIKELEAND
+490 D
-500 VAPFDGTTAL
+500 VDMASCDATTSL

-538 YIQQALQPE
+538 YIQNAVQPE
-547 KIRNYLSHVMSEKS
+547 KIRQYLAHVMGENSD
-561 EVKLYALPGLDAFNV
+561 VKLYSLPGLDAFNL

-605 MPIALPTEMAKQAE
+605 MPISVPADMARQAQANYNELISEAIPNTLSDIDGALA
-619 ENYKSLI
+619 
-626 ESVHSDN
+626 
-633 RMSNNNNPIN
+633 
-643 ENGSGAA
+643 

>member
-1 MIKEVTKQMAKNM
+1 MTKKTVTEEIA

-31 AMAAQQLVTKGQLDY
+31 SMAAQQLVNQGQIDY

-68 EAGFAP
+68 DAGFAP

-87 AEQGVK
+87 AEQGIK

-108 ALQAAIDKAGIDL
+108 ALQAAIDKAGINL

-128 DNLVKRQQEFAEAG
+128 DNLVKRQQEFADAG
-142 IVEMFSGEEFPE
+142 VAEMFSGEEFPE

-168 RDALNAGADI
+168 RDALNGGADI

-186 SAVVLGPLMHEL
+186 SAVVLGPLMHEF

-233 LVEAGYANMG
+233 LVAAGYANMG

-274 QVLYEIGDPS
+274 QILYEIGDPS

-291 TCDFTQV
+291 TCDFTEV
-298 ELEQLDDGHVLVSGA
+298 KLEQLDDGHVLVSGA

-323 VSATYMDGY
+323 VSATYMDGF
-332 RCNASFMIGGRQA
+332 RCNASFMIGGREA
-345 VEKGQRVAESI
+345 VAKGQRVAESI
-356 IERVSVIFNAM
+356 IERVSFIFQAM
-367 DLEAFTATDIE
+367 GLENFTATDIE
-378 ILGSETTYGAHSRA
+378 VLGSETTYGAHSQS
-392 LDNREVVVKIAAHH
+392 LNNREVVVKIAVHH
-406 QDKKA
+406 KDKKA
-411 LGIFAREIA
+411 LGMFAREIA

-446 FSFLWPKD
+446 FSFLWPKNK
-454 QIAVSFN
+454 IEVSYN
-461 LNDKSTA
+461 LNDQTSA
-468 VDIAQGDSLENF
+468 VEIAQGESLEQF
-480 ARASKALLQA
+480 VQVSTALV
-490 EAIKELEAND
+490 EADPAGNIKEAGNIEMASCN
-500 VAPFDGTTAL
+500 TTTSL

-532 DPAYLP
+532 DSAYLP
-538 YIQQALQPE
+538 YIKNAVQPE
-547 KIRNYLSHVMSEKS
+547 KIRQYLSHIMTENS
-561 EVKLYALPGLDAFNV
+561 EVKLYSLPGLNAFNL

-605 MPIALPTEMAKQAE
+605 MPIQVPAEMATQAE
-619 ENYKSLI
+619 ENYRVLI
-626 ESVHSDN
+626 SSASKEY
-633 RMSNNNNPIN
+633 
-643 ENGSGAA
+643 GAQV

>member
-1 MIKEVTKQMAKNM
+1 M

-31 AMAAQQLVTKGQLDY
+31 SMAAQQLVKQGQIDY

-87 AEQGVK
+87 AEQGIK
-93 VVSNAGGVNVRGCVA
+93 VVSNAGGVNVRSCVA

-121 KVAAVEG
+121 TVAAVEG
-128 DNLVKRQQEFAEAG
+128 DNLVKRQQEFADAG
-142 IVEMFSGEEFPE
+142 VVEMFSGEEFPE
-154 QCLSVNSYLGASAV
+154 QCLSINSYLGASAV

-186 SAVVLGPLMHEL
+186 SAVVLGPLMHEF
-198 DWSETDYDQLA
+198 DWSEADYDQLA

-243 FPIVECVADGSFIVS
+243 FPIVECVADGSFVVS
-258 KPEGTGGLV
+258 KPEGTGGLI
-267 SVGTVGE
+267 SEGTVGE
-274 QVLYEIGDPS
+274 QILYEIGDPS

-291 TCDFTQV
+291 TCDFTAV
-298 ELEQLDDGHVLVSGA
+298 KVEQLDDDHVLVSGA

-323 VSATYMDGY
+323 VSATYMDGF
-332 RCNASFMIGGRQA
+332 RCNASFMIGGREA
-345 VEKGQRVAESI
+345 VAKGQRVAESI
-356 IERVSVIFNAM
+356 IERVSVIFQAIG
-367 DLEAFTATDIE
+367 LEDFTATDIE
-378 ILGSETTYGAHSRA
+378 VLGSETTYGAHTRA

-411 LGIFAREIA
+411 LAIFAREIA

-454 QIAVSFN
+454 QIDVCYN
-461 LNDKSTA
+461 VNDQTSVVAIVQGESLEDFEQASSALLDGA
-468 VDIAQGDSLENF
+468 VDINLAACD
-480 ARASKALLQA
+480 A
-490 EAIKELEAND
+490 
-500 VAPFDGTTAL
+500 TTSL

-538 YIQQALQPE
+538 YIQHAVQPE
-547 KIRNYLSHVMSEKS
+547 KIRQYLAHIMNENSD
-561 EVKLYALPGLDAFNV
+561 VKLYSLPGLNAFNL

-605 MPIALPTEMAKQAE
+605 MPILLPAEMARQAE
-619 ENYKSLI
+619 EEYQELI
-626 ESVHSDN
+626 GCMDK
-633 RMSNNNNPIN
+633 R
-643 ENGSGAA
+643 SGTSKEEANI

>member
-1 MIKEVTKQMAKNM
+1 M

-31 AMAAQQLVTKGQLDY
+31 SMAAQQLVKQGQLDY

-87 AEQGVK
+87 AEQGIK

-128 DNLVKRQQEFAEAG
+128 DNLVKRQQEFADAG

-168 RDALNAGADI
+168 RDALSAGADI

-186 SAVVLGPLMHEL
+186 SAVVLGPLIHEF

-258 KPEGTGGLV
+258 KPEGTGGLI

-298 ELEQLDDGHVLVSGA
+298 QLEQLDEGHVLISGA
-313 KGRAPSDHYK
+313 KGRPPSDHYK
-323 VSATYMDGY
+323 VSATYLDGY

-345 VEKGQRVAESI
+345 VEKGQRVGESI
-356 IERVSVIFNAM
+356 VERVSFIFNSM
-367 DLEAFTATDIE
+367 GLEAFTATDIE
-378 ILGSETTYGAHSRA
+378 ILGSETTYGAHSCA

-461 LNDKSTA
+461 LNDQSTA
-468 VDIAQGDSLENF
+468 VKIAEGVSLENF
-480 ARASKALLQA
+480 VSANFTSASAALVSGDSV
-490 EAIKELEAND
+490 KELGDCDA
-500 VAPFDGTTAL
+500 TTSL

-532 DPAYLP
+532 DSAYLP
-538 YIQQALQPE
+538 YIQHAVQPE
-547 KIRNYLSHVMSEKS
+547 KIREYLAHIMSDKS
-561 EVKLYALPGLDAFNV
+561 DVKLYSLPGLGAFNL

-605 MPIALPTEMAKQAE
+605 MPVAVPAAMAKKAE
-619 ENYKSLI
+619 ENYKAMI
-626 ESVHSDN
+626 ESVNSDHN
-633 RMSNNNNPIN
+633 KNNN
-643 ENGSGAA
+643 ENGAA

>member
-1 MIKEVTKQMAKNM
+1 MV
-14 TEKKVRI
+14 EKKVRI

-31 AMAAQQLVTKGQLDY
+31 SMAAQQLVKQGKIDY

-68 EAGFAP
+68 DAGFAP

-87 AEQGVK
+87 AEQGIR

-128 DNLVKRQQEFAEAG
+128 DNLLKRQQEFADAG
-142 IVEMFSGEEFPE
+142 VVEMFSGEEFPE

-186 SAVVLGPLMHEL
+186 SAVVLGPLMHEF

-258 KPEGTGGLV
+258 KPKGTGGLI

-298 ELEQLDDGHVLVSGA
+298 QLEQLDDDHVLVSGA

-356 IERVSVIFNAM
+356 IERVSFIFNAIG
-367 DLEAFTATDIE
+367 LEDFTATDIE
-378 ILGSETTYGAHSRA
+378 VLGSETTYGEHSQS
-392 LDNREVVVKIAAHH
+392 LNNREVVVKIAAHH

-454 QIAVSFN
+454 QIEVSYT
-461 LNDKSTA
+461 LNDQSSS
-468 VDIAQGDSLENF
+468 VVIAQGECLADSVKN
-480 ARASKALLQA
+480 STALLND
-490 EAIKELEAND
+490 ND
-500 VAPFDGTTAL
+500 VVGLDTSLCDATTAL

-524 CNVGILAR
+524 CNIGILAR

-538 YIQQALQPE
+538 YIQQAVQPE
-547 KIRNYLSHVMSEKS
+547 KIRNYLSHIMGENSD
-561 EVKLYALPGLDAFNV
+561 VKLYALPGLDAFNL

-605 MPIALPTEMAKQAE
+605 MPIALPSDMAKQAE
-619 ENYKSLI
+619 AEYLALI
-626 ESVHSDN
+626 ESIPSN
-633 RMSNNNNPIN
+633 TNNNNKN
-643 ENGSGAA
+643 KNGSGAA

>member
-1 MIKEVTKQMAKNM
+1 M

-31 AMAAQQLVTKGQLDY
+31 SMAAQQLVKQGQIDY

-87 AEQGVK
+87 AEQGIK
-93 VVSNAGGVNVRGCVA
+93 VVSNAGGVNVRSCVA
-108 ALQAAIDKAGIDL
+108 ALQAVIDKAGIDL
-121 KVAAVEG
+121 TVAAVEG
-128 DNLVKRQQEFAEAG
+128 DNLVKRQQEFADAG
-142 IVEMFSGEEFPE
+142 VVEMFSGEEFPE
-154 QCLSVNSYLGASAV
+154 QCLSINSYLGASAV

-186 SAVVLGPLMHEL
+186 SAVVLGPLMHEF

-243 FPIVECVADGSFIVS
+243 FPIVECVADGSFVVS
-258 KPEGTGGLV
+258 KPEGTGGLI
-267 SVGTVGE
+267 SEGTVGE
-274 QVLYEIGDPS
+274 QILYEIGDPS

-291 TCDFTQV
+291 TCDFTAV
-298 ELEQLDDGHVLVSGA
+298 KVEQLDDDHVLVSGA

-323 VSATYMDGY
+323 VSATYMDGF
-332 RCNASFMIGGRQA
+332 RCNASFMIGGREA
-345 VEKGQRVAESI
+345 VAKGQRVAESI
-356 IERVSVIFNAM
+356 IERVSVIFEAM
-367 DLEAFTATDIE
+367 GLEDFTATDIE
-378 ILGSETTYGAHSRA
+378 VLGSETTYGAHTRA

-411 LGIFAREIA
+411 LAIFAREIA

-454 QIAVSFN
+454 QIDVCYN
-461 LNDKSTA
+461 VNDQTSVVAIVQGESLEDFEQASSALLDGA
-468 VDIAQGDSLENF
+468 VDINLAACD
-480 ARASKALLQA
+480 A
-490 EAIKELEAND
+490 
-500 VAPFDGTTAL
+500 TTSL

-538 YIQQALQPE
+538 YIQHAVQPE
-547 KIRNYLSHVMSEKS
+547 KIRQYLAHIMNENSD
-561 EVKLYALPGLDAFNV
+561 VKLYSLPGLNAFNL

-605 MPIALPTEMAKQAE
+605 MPILLPAEMARQAE
-619 ENYKSLI
+619 EEYQELI
-626 ESVHSDN
+626 GCMDK
-633 RMSNNNNPIN
+633 R
-643 ENGSGAA
+643 SGTSKEEANI

>member
-1 MIKEVTKQMAKNM
+1 MIKEVTKQM

-31 AMAAQQLVTKGQLDY
+31 SMAAQQLVSKGQLDY

-68 EAGFAP
+68 EAGYAP

-87 AEQGVK
+87 AEQGIK

-128 DNLVKRQQEFAEAG
+128 DNLVKRQQEFANAG
-142 IVEMFSGEEFPE
+142 VVEMFSGEAFPQ

-186 SAVVLGPLMHEL
+186 SAVVLGPLMHEF

-243 FPIVECVADGSFIVS
+243 FPIVECAADGSFVVS
-258 KPEGTGGLV
+258 KPGGTGGLI

-298 ELEQLDDGHVLVSGA
+298 ELKQLDEGHVLVSGA

-332 RCNASFMIGGRQA
+332 RCNASFLIGGRQA

-356 IERVSVIFNAM
+356 IERVSFIFNAM
-367 DLEAFTATDIE
+367 GLENFTATDIE

-461 LNDKSTA
+461 LEDNSTA
-468 VDIAQGDSLENF
+468 VAIAEGDSLDSF
-480 ARASKALLQA
+480 ATASKALVQA
-490 EAIKELEAND
+490 DAVKELEGCDA
-500 VAPFDGTTAL
+500 TTSL

-524 CNVGILAR
+524 CNVGILVR

-538 YIQQALQPE
+538 YIQNAVQPE
-547 KIRNYLSHVMSEKS
+547 KIREYLSHIMSEKS
-561 EVKLYALPGLDAFNV
+561 DVKLYSLPGLGAFNL

-605 MPIALPTEMAKQAE
+605 MPIAVPAEMAKQAE
-619 ENYKSLI
+619 ENYRVLI
-626 ESVHSDN
+626 ESAN
-633 RMSNNNNPIN
+633 SNNKSNNHGN
-643 ENGSGAA
+643 GAA

>member
-1 MIKEVTKQMAKNM
+1 MI
-14 TEKKVRI
+14 EKKVRI

-31 AMAAQQLVTKGQLDY
+31 SMAAQQLVKQGQLDY

-87 AEQGVK
+87 AEQGIK

-128 DNLVKRQQEFAEAG
+128 DNLVKRQQEFADAG

-168 RDALNAGADI
+168 RDALSAGADI

-186 SAVVLGPLMHEL
+186 SAVVLGPLIHEF

-258 KPEGTGGLV
+258 KPEGTGGLI

-298 ELEQLDDGHVLVSGA
+298 QLEQLDEGHVLISGA
-313 KGRAPSDHYK
+313 KGRPPSDHYK

-345 VEKGQRVAESI
+345 VEKGQRVGESI
-356 IERVSVIFNAM
+356 VERVSFIFNSM
-367 DLEAFTATDIE
+367 GLEAFTATDIE
-378 ILGSETTYGAHSRA
+378 ILGSETTYGAHSCA

-461 LNDKSTA
+461 LNDQSTA
-468 VDIAQGDSLENF
+468 VKIAEGVSLENF
-480 ARASKALLQA
+480 VSANFTSASAALVSGDSV
-490 EAIKELEAND
+490 KELGDCDA
-500 VAPFDGTTAL
+500 TTSL

-532 DPAYLP
+532 DSAYLP
-538 YIQQALQPE
+538 YIQHAVQPE
-547 KIRNYLSHVMSEKS
+547 KIREYLAHIMSDKS
-561 EVKLYALPGLDAFNV
+561 DVKLYSLPGLGAFNL

-605 MPIALPTEMAKQAE
+605 MPVAVPAAMAKKAE
-619 ENYKSLI
+619 ENYKAMI
-626 ESVHSDN
+626 ESVNSDHN
-633 RMSNNNNPIN
+633 KNNN
-643 ENGSGAA
+643 ENGAA

>member
-1 MIKEVTKQMAKNM
+1 M

-31 AMAAQQLVTKGQLDY
+31 SMAAQQLVKQGQIDY

-87 AEQGVK
+87 AEQGIK

-128 DNLVKRQQEFAEAG
+128 DNLVKRQQEFSEAG

-154 QCLSVNSYLGASAV
+154 QCLSINSYLGASAV

-186 SAVVLGPLMHEL
+186 SAVVLGPLMHEF
-198 DWSETDYDQLA
+198 DWTETDYDQLA

-233 LVEAGYANMG
+233 LVESGYANMG
-243 FPIVECVADGSFIVS
+243 FPIVECVADGSFVVS
-258 KPEGTGGLV
+258 KPDNTGGLI

-274 QVLYEIGDPS
+274 QILYEIGDPS

-291 TCDFTQV
+291 TCDFTGV
-298 ELEQLDDGHVLVSGA
+298 KLEQLDDDHVLVSGA

-323 VSATYMDGY
+323 VSATYMDGF

-356 IERVSVIFNAM
+356 ISRVSFIFNAM
-367 DLEAFTATDIE
+367 GLDNFTATDIE
-378 ILGSETTYGAHSRA
+378 VLGSETTYGEHSQS
-392 LDNREVVVKIAAHH
+392 LNNREVVVKIAAHH

-454 QIAVSFN
+454 QIAVSYS
-461 LNDKSTA
+461 LNDATLDVAIANGECLSDAVQASTA
-468 VDIAQGDSLENF
+468 LVSGAANVED
-480 ARASKALLQA
+480 AS
-490 EAIKELEAND
+490 
-500 VAPFDGTTAL
+500 TTTSL

-524 CNVGILAR
+524 CNVGILVR

-538 YIQQALQPE
+538 YIQNAVQPE
-547 KIRNYLSHVMSEKS
+547 KIRQYLSHVMSEKS
-561 EVKLYALPGLDAFNV
+561 DVKLYSLPELNAFNL

-605 MPIALPTEMAKQAE
+605 MPIEVPAEMAKQAE
-619 ENYKSLI
+619 ENYRNLI
-626 ESVHSDN
+626 SN
-633 RMSNNNNPIN
+633 INNN
-643 ENGSGAA
+643 SVGA

>member
-1 MIKEVTKQMAKNM
+1 M

-31 AMAAQQLVTKGQLDY
+31 SMAAQQLVKQGQIDY

-68 EAGFAP
+68 DAGFAP

-87 AEQGVK
+87 AEQGIK

-108 ALQAAIDKAGIDL
+108 ALQAAIDKAGINL

-128 DNLVKRQQEFAEAG
+128 DNLVKRQQEFADAG
-142 IVEMFSGEEFPE
+142 VVEMFSGEEFPE

-168 RDALNAGADI
+168 RDALNGGADI

-186 SAVVLGPLMHEL
+186 SAVVLGPLMHEF

-233 LVEAGYANMG
+233 LVAAGYANMG

-258 KPEGTGGLV
+258 KSEGTGGLV

-274 QVLYEIGDPS
+274 QILYEIGDPS

-291 TCDFTQV
+291 TCDFTEV
-298 ELEQLDDGHVLVSGA
+298 KLEQLDDGHVLVSGA

-323 VSATYMDGY
+323 VSATYMDGF
-332 RCNASFMIGGRQA
+332 RCNASFMIGGREA
-345 VEKGQRVAESI
+345 VAKGQRVAESI
-356 IERVSVIFNAM
+356 IERVSFIFQAM
-367 DLEAFTATDIE
+367 GLENFTATDIE
-378 ILGSETTYGAHSRA
+378 VLGSETTYGAHSQS
-392 LDNREVVVKIAAHH
+392 LNNREVVVKIAVHH

-411 LGIFAREIA
+411 LGLFAREIA

-454 QIAVSFN
+454 QIAVSYN
-461 LNDKSTA
+461 VNDTTSK
-468 VDIAQGDSLENF
+468 VDIAQGESLETF
-480 ARASKALLQA
+480 IQASTALVESDPA
-490 EAIKELEAND
+490 GNIKETGNIEMASCD
-500 VAPFDGTTAL
+500 ATTSL

-538 YIQQALQPE
+538 YIQNAVQPE
-547 KIRNYLSHVMSEKS
+547 KIRQYLSHIMGENSD
-561 EVKLYALPGLDAFNV
+561 VKLYSLPGLDAFNL

-605 MPIALPTEMAKQAE
+605 MPIAVPAEMASQAE
-619 ENYKSLI
+619 ENYQALI
-626 ESVHSDN
+626 ASANTSK
-633 RMSNNNNPIN
+633 
-643 ENGSGAA
+643 GATV

>member
-1 MIKEVTKQMAKNM
+1 MIKEVTKQM

-31 AMAAQQLVTKGQLDY
+31 SMAAQQLVHKGQLDY

-87 AEQGVK
+87 AEQGIK

-128 DNLVKRQQEFAEAG
+128 DNLVKRQQEFADAG

-168 RDALNAGADI
+168 RDALSAGADI

-186 SAVVLGPLMHEL
+186 SAVVLGPLMHEF

-258 KPEGTGGLV
+258 KPEGTGGLI

-298 ELEQLDDGHVLVSGA
+298 QLEQLDEGHVLISGA
-313 KGRAPSDHYK
+313 KGRPPSDHYK

-345 VEKGQRVAESI
+345 VEKGQRVGESI
-356 IERVSVIFNAM
+356 VERVSFIFNSM
-367 DLEAFTATDIE
+367 GLEAFTATDIE
-378 ILGSETTYGAHSRA
+378 ILGSETTYGAHSCA

-461 LNDKSTA
+461 LNDQSTA
-468 VDIAQGDSLENF
+468 VKIAEGVSLENF
-480 ARASKALLQA
+480 VSANFTSASAALVSGDSV
-490 EAIKELEAND
+490 KELGDCDA
-500 VAPFDGTTAL
+500 TTSL

-532 DPAYLP
+532 DSAYLP
-538 YIQQALQPE
+538 YIQHAVQPE
-547 KIRNYLSHVMSEKS
+547 KIREYLAHIMSDKS
-561 EVKLYALPGLDAFNV
+561 DVKLYSLPGLGAFNL

-605 MPIALPTEMAKQAE
+605 MPVAVPAAMAKKAE
-619 ENYKSLI
+619 ENYKAMI
-626 ESVHSDN
+626 ESVNSDHN
-633 RMSNNNNPIN
+633 KNNN
-643 ENGSGAA
+643 ENGAA

>member
-1 MIKEVTKQMAKNM
+1 M

-31 AMAAQQLVTKGQLDY
+31 SMAAQQLVKQGQIDY

-68 EAGFAP
+68 DAGFAP
-74 DFVMTLE
+74 DFVITLE
-81 RLLKPI
+81 RLLQPI
-87 AEQGVK
+87 AEQGIK

-142 IVEMFSGEEFPE
+142 VVEMFSGEEFPE

-186 SAVVLGPLMHEL
+186 SAVVLGPLMHEF

-258 KPEGTGGLV
+258 KPEGTGGLI

-291 TCDFTQV
+291 TCDFTQIQ
-298 ELEQLDDGHVLVSGA
+298 LEQLDDDHVMVSGA

-356 IERVSVIFNAM
+356 IERVSFIFSAM
-367 DLEAFTATDIE
+367 GLAGFTATDIE

-392 LDNREVVVKIAAHH
+392 LSNREVVVKIAAHH

-461 LNDKSTA
+461 LDDNSTA
-468 VDIAQGDSLENF
+468 VAIAKGDSLENF
-480 ARASKALLQA
+480 SSISEALIQTDDV
-490 EAIKELEAND
+490 KELEGCDA
-500 VAPFDGTTAL
+500 TTSL

-538 YIQQALQPE
+538 YIQHAVQPE
-547 KIRNYLSHVMSEKS
+547 KIRKYLSHIMSEKS
-561 EVKLYALPGLDAFNV
+561 DVKLYLLSGLGAFNL

-605 MPIALPTEMAKQAE
+605 MPIAVPVAMAKQAE
-619 ENYKSLI
+619 DDYRVLI
-626 ESVHSDN
+626 ESVHSN
-633 RMSNNNNPIN
+633 TNNNKDGN
-643 ENGSGAA
+643 GAA

>member
-1 MIKEVTKQMAKNM
+1 MIV
-14 TEKKVRI
+14 KKVRI

-31 AMAAQQLVTKGQLDY
+31 SMAAQQLVKQGQIDY

-74 DFVMTLE
+74 DFVTTIE

-87 AEQGVK
+87 AEQGIK

-108 ALQAAIDKAGIDL
+108 ALQAAIDKAGMNL

-128 DNLVKRQQEFAEAG
+128 DNLVKRQQEFAQAG
-142 IVEMFSGEEFPE
+142 VVEMFSGEEFPE

-168 RDALNAGADI
+168 RDALAAGADI

-186 SAVVLGPLMHEL
+186 SAVVLGPLMHEF
-198 DWSETDYDQLA
+198 DWTETDYDQLA

-233 LVEAGYANMG
+233 LVQEGYANMG
-243 FPIVECVADGSFIVS
+243 FPIVECVSDGSFIVS

-274 QVLYEIGDPS
+274 QILYEIGDPS

-291 TCDFTQV
+291 TCDFTGV
-298 ELEQLDDGHVLVSGA
+298 KLEQLDDDHVLVSGA

-323 VSATYMDGY
+323 VSATYMDGF

-356 IERVSVIFNAM
+356 IERVSFIFQAM
-367 DLEAFTATDIE
+367 GLGAFTATDIE
-378 ILGSETTYGAHSRA
+378 VLGSETTYGEHSQS
-392 LDNREVVVKIAAHH
+392 LNNREVVVKIAVHH

-411 LGIFAREIA
+411 LGLFAREIA

-454 QIAVSFN
+454 QIEVSYD
-461 LNDKSTA
+461 LNDQSSA
-468 VDIAQGDSLENF
+468 VDIAQGESLESGMQ
-480 ARASKALLQA
+480 ASAALVEMDA
-490 EAIKELEAND
+490 EIEVSSCDA
-500 VAPFDGTTAL
+500 TTSL

-524 CNVGILAR
+524 CNVGIIAR

-538 YIQQALQPE
+538 YIQNAVQPD
-547 KIRNYLSHVMSEKS
+547 KIRQYLSHVISEKS
-561 EVKLYALPGLDAFNV
+561 DVKLYSLPGLNAFNL

-605 MPIALPTEMAKQAE
+605 MPISVPATMANQAE
-619 ENYKSLI
+619 ENYQALI
-626 ESVHSDN
+626 LTAS
-633 RMSNNNNPIN
+633 SNT
-643 ENGSGAA
+643 EDGATV

>member
-1 MIKEVTKQMAKNM
+1 
-14 TEKKVRI
+14 
-21 GCASAFWGDT
+21 
-31 AMAAQQLVTKGQLDY
+31 MAAQQLVKQGLIDY

-68 EAGFAP
+68 EAGYAP

-87 AEQGVK
+87 AEQGIK
-93 VVSNAGGVNVRGCVA
+93 VVSNAGGVNVRSCVA

-121 KVAAVEG
+121 TVAAVEG
-128 DNLVKRQQEFAEAG
+128 DNLVKRQQEFADAG
-142 IVEMFSGEEFPE
+142 VVEMFSGEEFPE
-154 QCLSVNSYLGASAV
+154 QCLSINSYLGASAV

-186 SAVVLGPLMHEL
+186 SAVVLGPLMHEF

-243 FPIVECVADGSFIVS
+243 FPIVECVADGSFVVS
-258 KPEGTGGLV
+258 KPEGTGGLI
-267 SVGTVGE
+267 SEGTVGE
-274 QVLYEIGDPS
+274 QILYEIGDPS

-291 TCDFTQV
+291 TCDFTAV
-298 ELEQLDDGHVLVSGA
+298 KVEQLDDDHVLVSGA

-323 VSATYMDGY
+323 VSATYMDGF
-332 RCNASFMIGGRQA
+332 RCNASFMIGGREA
-345 VEKGQRVAESI
+345 VAKGQRVAESI
-356 IERVSVIFNAM
+356 IERVSVIFQAM
-367 DLEAFTATDIE
+367 GLEDFTATDIE
-378 ILGSETTYGAHSRA
+378 VLGSETTYGAHSRA

-411 LGIFAREIA
+411 LAIFAREIA

-454 QIAVSFN
+454 QIDVCYNVNDQASAVAIAQGESLEDFVQASSA
-461 LNDKSTA
+461 LPGCA
-468 VDIAQGDSLENF
+468 VDINLAACD
-480 ARASKALLQA
+480 A
-490 EAIKELEAND
+490 
-500 VAPFDGTTAL
+500 TTSL

-538 YIQQALQPE
+538 YIQHAVQPE
-547 KIRNYLSHVMSEKS
+547 KIRQYLAHIMNENSA
-561 EVKLYALPGLDAFNV
+561 VKLYSLPGLNAFNL

-605 MPIALPTEMAKQAE
+605 MPISLPAEMARQAE
-619 ENYKSLI
+619 EDYQELI
-626 ESVHSDN
+626 GCMDK
-633 RMSNNNNPIN
+633 R
-643 ENGSGAA
+643 SGTSKEEANI

>member
-1 MIKEVTKQMAKNM
+1 MKEN
-14 TEKKVRI
+14 KVRI

-31 AMAAQQLVTKGQLDY
+31 SMAAQQLVKQGQIDY

-68 EAGFAP
+68 DAGFAP

-87 AEQGVK
+87 AEQGIK

-108 ALQAAIDKAGIDL
+108 ALQAAIDKAGMNL

-128 DNLVKRQQEFAEAG
+128 DNLVKRQQEFASAG
-142 IVEMFSGEEFPE
+142 IVEMFSGEKFPE

-168 RDALNAGADI
+168 RDALAAGADI

-186 SAVVLGPLMHEL
+186 SAVVLGPLMHEFN
-198 DWSETDYDQLA
+198 WSDTDYDLLA

-233 LVEAGYANMG
+233 LVQAGYANMG
-243 FPIVECVADGSFIVS
+243 FPIVECDADGSFVVS

-274 QVLYEIGDPS
+274 QILYEIGDPS

-298 ELEQLDDGHVLVSGA
+298 TLEQLEDGQVLVSGA

-356 IERVSVIFNAM
+356 IERVSFIFQAM
-367 DLEAFTATDIE
+367 GLEKFTATDIE
-378 ILGSETTYGAHSRA
+378 ILGSETTYGEHSQS
-392 LDNREVVVKIAAHH
+392 LNNREVVVKIAVHH
-406 QDKKA
+406 SDKKA

-454 QIAVSFN
+454 QIAVSYT
-461 LNDKSTA
+461 LNAQAAA
-468 VDIAQGDSLENF
+468 VTIAQGESLENF
-480 ARASKALLQA
+480 IQASTALVEDEGA
-490 EAIKELEAND
+490 SDTEMTSCDA
-500 VAPFDGTTAL
+500 TTAL

-538 YIQQALQPE
+538 YIKNAVQPE
-547 KIRNYLSHVMSEKS
+547 KIRQYLSHVMGENSD
-561 EVKLYALPGLDAFNV
+561 VKLYSLPGLDAFNL

-605 MPIALPTEMAKQAE
+605 MPIPVPAEIARQAE
-619 ENYKSLI
+619 KNYQAIILTAS
-626 ESVHSDN
+626 
-633 RMSNNNNPIN
+633 SNNL
-643 ENGSGAA
+643 EGATV

>member
-1 MIKEVTKQMAKNM
+1 MV
-14 TEKKVRI
+14 EKKVRI

-31 AMAAQQLVTKGQLDY
+31 SMAAQQLVKQGKIDY

-68 EAGFAP
+68 DAGFAP

-87 AEQGVK
+87 AEQGIK

-108 ALQAAIDKAGIDL
+108 ALQAAIDKVGINL

-128 DNLVKRQQEFAEAG
+128 DNLLKRQQEFADAG
-142 IVEMFSGEEFPE
+142 VVEMFSGEEFPE

-186 SAVVLGPLMHEL
+186 SAVVLGPLMHEF

-258 KPEGTGGLV
+258 KPKGTGGLI

-298 ELEQLDDGHVLVSGA
+298 QLEQLDDDHVLVSGA

-356 IERVSVIFNAM
+356 IERVSFIFNAM
-367 DLEAFTATDIE
+367 GLEDFTATDIE
-378 ILGSETTYGAHSRA
+378 VLGSETTYGEHSQS
-392 LDNREVVVKIAAHH
+392 LNNREVVVKIAAHH

-454 QIAVSFN
+454 QIEVSYT
-461 LNDKSTA
+461 LNDQSSS
-468 VDIAQGDSLENF
+468 VVIAQGECLANGVRNST
-480 ARASKALLQA
+480 ALLND
-490 EAIKELEAND
+490 ND
-500 VAPFDGTTAL
+500 VVGLDASLCDATTAL

-524 CNVGILAR
+524 CNIGILAR
-532 DPAYLP
+532 DPTYLP
-538 YIQQALQPE
+538 YIQQAVQPE
-547 KIRNYLSHVMSEKS
+547 KIRNYLSHIMSKNS
-561 EVKLYALPGLDAFNV
+561 DVKLYELPGLNAFNL

-605 MPIALPTEMAKQAE
+605 MPIALPSDMAKQAE
-619 ENYKSLI
+619 AEYLALI
-626 ESVHSDN
+626 ESIPSN
-633 RMSNNNNPIN
+633 TNNNNN
-643 ENGSGAA
+643 KNKNGSGAA